1 MSSMDQ
7 TIMTP
12 AERVRRLVVPVLAA
26 LLTLAALVQVANVPS
41 MLGYLFYT
49 EQFLAVVLALGLP
62 VVFLGKSRD
71 GNRTIPRIL
80 LIASDWIF
88 AALSFGAALYLAL
101 RYPELGSAWLAKPV
115 DAMVVA
121 ALLLPLVLEAL
132 RRTTGWTLVILV
144 MLMLAIGLF
153 GHNLQGTLQT
163 RQVDADRLF
172 LYLIFDANG
181 LLGLTL
187 NVAATIVIAFVFFG
201 ALLMRSGGGE
211 FFNDL
216 ASSSM
221 GSRRGGAAKV
231 SIIGSMLFGTISG
244 VVVSNIV
251 ATGVVTIKLMINSGF
266 SRARAA
272 AIEAVASTGGQI
284 VPPVMG
290 AVAFL
295 MADILQRPYSEIVI
309 AAIVPAFLYYLALFI
324 QVDISA
330 ARDGIKPLDRSQL
343 KSLGEVMRKGWPFTL
358 PFAAIIL
365 AIFQFN
371 QRAEFAALIGSG
383 LALLVGIYPG
393 YGGHRIRLRQF
404 ASALSETGRSL
415 TDILMISAAAG
426 LIIGMLNVSG
436 FGFAM
441 TASLVTLGGESL
453 FALLLI
459 AAVAS
464 LILGMGM
471 PTIGVYLLLAVLIAP
486 ALVGTGI
493 DPIAAHLF
501 IFYLGMMSMVTPPI
515 GIGAFFAAVIAK
527 APPMKTS
534 LEAVRLGWTAYIVP
548 FIFVFSPAL
557 LLNGDPVEVVI
568 AVVTASLGVYAV
580 SAAFVGWMA
589 GRLSIGIRLLLGCA
603 GAALLIPAA
612 PGDNMTVALN
622 ASGFLLLSGL
632 FLTFRARSR
641 HSVNIPA
648 NVTSHEE

>member
-121 ALLLPLVLEAL
+121 ALLLPLVLEA
-132 RRTTGWTLVILV
+132 
-144 MLMLAIGLF
+144 
-153 GHNLQGTLQT
+153 
-163 RQVDADRLF
+163 
-172 LYLIFDANG
+172 
-181 LLGLTL
+181 
-187 NVAATIVIAFVFFG
+187 
-201 ALLMRSGGGE
+201 
-211 FFNDL
+211 
-216 ASSSM
+216 
-221 GSRRGGAAKV
+221 
-231 SIIGSMLFGTISG
+231 
-244 VVVSNIV
+244 
-251 ATGVVTIKLMINSGF
+251 
-266 SRARAA
+266 
-272 AIEAVASTGGQI
+272 
-284 VPPVMG
+284 
-290 AVAFL
+290 
-295 MADILQRPYSEIVI
+295 
-309 AAIVPAFLYYLALFI
+309 
-324 QVDISA
+324 
-330 ARDGIKPLDRSQL
+330 
-343 KSLGEVMRKGWPFTL
+343 
-358 PFAAIIL
+358 
-365 AIFQFN
+365 
-371 QRAEFAALIGSG
+371 
-383 LALLVGIYPG
+383 
-393 YGGHRIRLRQF
+393 
-404 ASALSETGRSL
+404 
-415 TDILMISAAAG
+415 
-426 LIIGMLNVSG
+426 
-436 FGFAM
+436 
-441 TASLVTLGGESL
+441 
-453 FALLLI
+453 
-459 AAVAS
+459 
-464 LILGMGM
+464 
-471 PTIGVYLLLAVLIAP
+471 
-486 ALVGTGI
+486 
-493 DPIAAHLF
+493 
-501 IFYLGMMSMVTPPI
+501 
-515 GIGAFFAAVIAK
+515 
-527 APPMKTS
+527 
-534 LEAVRLGWTAYIVP
+534 VRLGWTAYIVP